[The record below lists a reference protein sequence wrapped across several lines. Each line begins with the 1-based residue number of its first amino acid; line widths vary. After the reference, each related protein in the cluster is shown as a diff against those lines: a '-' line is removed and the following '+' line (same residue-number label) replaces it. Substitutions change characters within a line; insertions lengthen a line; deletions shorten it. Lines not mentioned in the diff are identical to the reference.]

1 MNMYE
6 RERLPRLRPCTCAQ
20 LHAHARIHTRAR
32 ARTRCV
38 RARCRAHSPRVTI
51 TPNPFAYLA
60 STRRPP
66 SPPGPTRRRRS
77 AFHLD
82 GFCESSVSCL
92 TIRSPCAVTPR
103 LTSRDD
109 LRHLYKFAREKREKS
124 RHRAARCGGGRYERG
139 NGERGCALTNERR
152 SLFE

>member
-1 MNMYE
+1 M
-6 RERLPRLRPCTCAQ
+6 REKGYRDSGYVRTRT
-20 LHAHARIHTRAR
+20 RTRAY
-32 ARTRCV
+32 AMCTP
-38 RARCRAHSPRVTI
+38 RCRAHIPRVTI

-60 STRRPP
+60 STRRLPP
-66 SPPGPTRRRRS
+66 PDPTRRRRS

-92 TIRSPCAVTPR
+92 TIRSPYTVTPR

-124 RHRAARCGGGRYERG
+124 RHRARGVREENMNGGTGV
-139 NGERGCALTNERR
+139 CTNERTTFVVR
-152 SLFE
+152 ITAKSTAL